1 MNELVSASV
10 ALASLHALALW
21 ARTASTRAWGDGA
34 PASHRRAWAVALGT
48 VALQGM
54 AAVAT
59 TGIAAGL
66 ALVLASWMLLGWLL
80 VLSMNQWPA
89 GTLRWAP
96 RLGAAGCAGC
106 ALALAWALLQGPPT
120 WSGTSSGGASM
131 VPRQVAAPQ

>member
-10 ALASLHALALW
+10 ALASLLALALW
-21 ARTASTRAWGDGA
+21 ARAAPTRAWGDGA
-34 PASHRRAWAVALGT
+34 PASHRRAWAVVLGT
-48 VALQGM
+48 VALQSM
-54 AAVAT
+54 AAIAAA
-59 TGIAAGL
+59 GIAAGL

>member
-1 MNELVSASV
+1 MNEFASASV
-10 ALASLHALALW
+10 ALASLLALTLW
-21 ARTASTRAWGDGA
+21 ARTTPTRAWGDGA
-34 PASHRRAWAVALGT
+34 PASHRRAWAVVLGI

-54 AAVAT
+54 AAVAA

-66 ALVLASWMLLGWLL
+66 ALVLAAWMLLGWLL

-120 WSGTSSGGASM
+120 
-131 VPRQVAAPQ
+131 

>member
-1 MNELVSASV
+1 MNEFASASV
-10 ALASLHALALW
+10 ALASLLALTLW
-21 ARTASTRAWGDGA
+21 ARTTPTRAWGEGA

-54 AAVAT
+54 AATA
-59 TGIAAGL
+59 GIAAGL

-96 RLGAAGCAGC
+96 RLGAIGCAGC

-120 WSGTSSGGASM
+120 SSGTSSGGASM